1 MAITYTEVQENLAT
15 LSKNVKSESYIYD
28 FLLCFGTAKASITR
42 LKKKFENTAEITSN
56 GQLLFKEATGNLEQV
71 LKNSLSLKSLK
82 KNKIRFVIVTD
93 YKTIF
98 AHDIKS
104 DDTIEIAIDELHYEF
119 EFFLPLAGMERA
131 SLATESVADAKA
143 AEKMAKLFD
152 LLKADNEIQTEDQ
165 IHSMNVFLSRILFC
179 FFAEDTGIF
188 KKDQFTKVIGALSQE
203 NGSDVHEV
211 LKELFDILDTTNR
224 DNCSNNFK
232 SFPYVNGGLFADD
245 LILPKFT
252 VRSRRA
258 LIESGSLDWSKIN
271 PDIFGSMIQAVMDT
285 KKRSE
290 MGMHYTSVQNIMK
303 VLSPLFLDKLTE
315 EYLKIL
321 DSDVKDTTKVNNLK
335 VLCTRL
341 SKIKV
346 GDMACGSGNF
356 LIIAFKELRKL
367 EMTILKEIRRLE
379 GAEGQFNLLLGA
391 PNSGISLGQF
401 YGIEYDDFASGIAEL
416 SLWLVEHQMNQKFND
431 EFGANEAT
439 LPLKSYNNIVHGNA
453 LRLDWNKVIPNDG
466 ETYLVG
472 NPPFL
477 GSSNQDKQ
485 QKIDMSYVFSET
497 FKNYKK
503 LDYVS
508 CWLKKG
514 ADYIADSS
522 AELALIATNSVCQGD
537 QVSYLWKNLLNGKI
551 EIGFAHTSF
560 KWTNNAKYNA
570 GVSCIVVSLRQ
581 MNNSKK
587 YLISDGIKTQCSNIN
602 GYLIPSENIA
612 VQPEMKPINK
622 LGLINY
628 GSKATDEGNLILS
641 VDEKNELLA
650 EYPLSKKFLRKFMGS
665 QELIQGKMRWCL
677 IIRDEDL
684 PEANLIP
691 PIKHRIDNVRDF
703 RLKSTDKATRKDSS
717 RPHEFQANRYKEQNA
732 LFIPSVSSE
741 NRLYIPME
749 FHDANTVA
757 SNLNF
762 AAYNCPK
769 HVFSLLSTKLH
780 LLWVKTVG
788 GSLET
793 RIRYSN
799 TLCYNTF
806 PIPKLTQA
814 DISQLDSFA
823 EKIIKERI
831 LAGGTLAQLYDH
843 KKMPLGLQKVHSELD
858 TFIDSL
864 YQVAV
869 SRVKPLKNNNERL
882 AILFKMYAEIKDEYS
897 DK

>member
-15 LSKNVKSESYIYD
+15 LSKNVKPESYIYD

-56 GQLLFKEATGNLEQV
+56 GQLLFKEAEDNLEQV
-71 LKNSLSLKSLK
+71 LKDSLSLKSLK

-131 SLATESVADAKA
+131 SLASESVADAKA

-152 LLKADNEIQTEDQ
+152 LLKSDNEIQTEEQ

-188 KKDQFTKVIGALSQE
+188 QKDQFTKAIGSLSQE

-211 LKELFDILDTTNR
+211 LKELFDILDTANR
-224 DNCSNNFK
+224 NNCSNNFK

-335 VLCTRL
+335 ALCTRL

-356 LIIAFKELRKL
+356 LIIAFKELRNL
-367 EMTILKEIRRLE
+367 EMTILKEVRRLE

-453 LRLDWNKVIPNDG
+453 LQVNWNDVMPNEG
-466 ETYLVG
+466 EVYLVG

-477 GSSNQDKQ
+477 GGKWQTNE
-485 QKIDMSYVFSET
+485 QKSDLASVCKGFSK
-497 FKNYKK
+497 FKN
-503 LDYVS
+503 LDYV
-508 CWLKKG
+508 CAWFIK
-514 ADYIADSS
+514 AREYI
-522 AELALIATNSVCQGD
+522 LINNNGECAFVSTNSICQGD
-537 QVSYLWKNLLNGKI
+537 SISLLWKKLLSDNI
-551 EIGFAHTSF
+551 EISFAHRSF
-560 KWTNNAKYNA
+560 KWTNNAKSNA
-570 GVSCIVVSLRQ
+570 AVICVVVGLRIS
-581 MNNSKK
+581 NNASKYIFDNEVRFK
-587 YLISDGIKTQCSNIN
+587 AKNINAYLIDAPNVFVEPTAVPLNGFPIISFGNMPRDG
-602 GYLIPSENIA
+602 GA
-612 VQPEMKPINK
+612 F
-622 LGLINY
+622 
-628 GSKATDEGNLILS
+628 ILS
-641 VDEKNELLA
+641 TEEKDALVEECPNA
-650 EYPLSKKFLRKFMGS
+650 AKFIKRYVGS
-665 QELIQGKMRWCL
+665 EELIRGKVRWCL
-677 IIRDEDL
+677 WIDDKDKDE
-684 PEANLIP
+684 ASSIP
-691 PIKHRIDNVRDF
+691 FISERISQVKEF
-703 RLKSTDKATRKDSS
+703 RLSSPADSTRLWAEKAHKFVQGNAYKS
-717 RPHEFQANRYKEQNA
+717 EQVVV
-732 LFIPSVSSE
+732 IPSVSSE
-741 NRLYIPME
+741 NRNYIPIDIYAE
-749 FHDANTVA
+749 NTVV
-757 SNLNF
+757 SNLAF
-762 AAYNCPK
+762 AGYGIEK
-769 HVFSLLSTKLH
+769 YMVTLLSCRMHT
-780 LLWVKTVG
+780 LWVGAVG
-788 GSLET
+788 GKLKT
-793 RIRYSN
+793 DYRYSN
-799 TLCYNTF
+799 TICYNTF
-806 PIPKLTQA
+806 PVPELNNK
-814 DISQLDSFA
+814 DIEVLAKFA
-823 EKIIKERI
+823 NNIFKERI
-831 LAGGTLAQLYDH
+831 VGGATLSLLYDP
-843 KKMPLGLQKVHSELD
+843 KKMPESLKKVHEEIDLFVDEL
-858 TFIDSL
+858 
-864 YQVAV
+864 YKKAV
-869 SRVKPLKNNNERL
+869 NTSKQLTTNQERL
-882 AILFKMYAEIKDEYS
+882 SILFKLYS
-897 DK
+897 QSKEAA

>member
-1 MAITYTEVQENLAT
+1 MAITYTEVQENLAA
-15 LSKNVKSESYIYD
+15 LSKSVKPESYIYD

-42 LKKKFENTAEITSN
+42 LKKKFESTSEITSN
-56 GQLLFKEATGNLEQV
+56 GQILFKEGVGNLDQILTE
-71 LKNSLSLKSLK
+71 SLALRSLK

-104 DDTIEIAIDELHYEF
+104 DDTIEIVIDELHYEF

-131 SLATESVADAKA
+131 SLSTESVADAKA

-152 LLKADNEIQTEDQ
+152 LLKADNEIQTEEQ

-188 KKDQFTKVIGALSQE
+188 QKDQFTKAIGSLSQE

-224 DNCSNNFK
+224 ENCSNNFK

-245 LILPKFT
+245 LILPRFT

-335 VLCTRL
+335 ALCTRL

-356 LIIAFKELRKL
+356 LIIAFKELRNL

-379 GAEGQFNLLLGA
+379 GAVDQINLLLGA
-391 PNSGISLGQF
+391 PNSGITIGQF

-439 LPLKSYNNIVHGNA
+439 LPLKSYNNIVKGNA
-453 LRLDWNKVIPNDG
+453 LRLDWADILPSDG
-466 ETYLVG
+466 EVFLVG

-477 GSSNQDKQ
+477 GSSIQEKW
-485 QKIDMSYVFSET
+485 QKEDMSLICKGFPKY
-497 FKNYKK
+497 KN

-508 CWLKKG
+508 AWFIKG
-514 ADYIADSS
+514 KEYILNNS
-522 AELALIATNSVCQGD
+522 AECAFVATNSICQGD
-537 QVSYLWKNLLNGKI
+537 SVACLWKNLLDLDI
-551 EIGFAHTSF
+551 EIGFAHRSF
-560 KWTNNAKYNA
+560 KWSNNAKNKA
-570 GVSCIVVSLRQ
+570 GVTCVIVSLRKMQ
-581 MNNSKK
+581 NQHKYIYDGELKTLAKNINA
-587 YLISDGIKTQCSNIN
+587 YLIAGENVFVEATRTSISKLPMMIKGHQPTDDGNF
-602 GYLIPSENIA
+602 
-612 VQPEMKPINK
+612 
-622 LGLINY
+622 
-628 GSKATDEGNLILS
+628 ILTT
-641 VDEKNELLA
+641 DEKNDLIKNFPNSEPFIKKYIGSDEIVKGKVRWCIWIKDNETEIVNEISPIRDRIDEVEKVRA
-650 EYPLSKKFLRKFMGS
+650 LSKAPTTRVAAKIPHRFIQINS
-665 QELIQGKMRWCL
+665 YQETSMLL
-677 IIRDEDL
+677 
-684 PEANLIP
+684 
-691 PIKHRIDNVRDF
+691 V
-703 RLKSTDKATRKDSS
+703 
-717 RPHEFQANRYKEQNA
+717 
-732 LFIPSVSSE
+732 PSVTSE
-741 NRLYIPME
+741 NRLYITAD
-749 FHDANTVA
+749 FYDAKTIPN
-757 SNLNF
+757 NLCF
-762 AAYNCPK
+762 AIYNPEK
-769 HVFSLLSTKLH
+769 YLFSLLSCKHH
-780 LLWVKTVG
+780 LMWVKAVG
-788 GSLET
+788 GALET

-806 PIPKLTQA
+806 PTPNIELNDKKKLEGFA
-814 DISQLDSFA
+814 DR
-823 EKIIKERI
+823 IIKERVSS
-831 LAGGTLAQLYDH
+831 GGELGKLYEAKNIPETLKNTH
-843 KKMPLGLQKVHSELD
+843 EELD
-858 TFIDSL
+858 HFVDSL
-864 YQVAV
+864 YQ
-869 SRVKPLKNNNERL
+869 KTLKRANLISSDVERL
-882 AILFKMYAEIKDEYS
+882 EVLFKLYARSKEEV
-897 DK
+897 

>member
-1 MAITYTEVQENLAT
+1 MAITYTEVQENLAA
-15 LSKNVKSESYIYD
+15 LSKSIKPESYIYD
-28 FLLCFGTAKASITR
+28 LLLCFGTAKASITR

-56 GQLLFKEATGNLEQV
+56 GQLLFKEGSGNLDQI
-71 LKNSLSLKSLK
+71 LNDSLSLKSLK

-152 LLKADNEIQTEDQ
+152 LLKADNEIQTEEQ

-188 KKDQFTKVIGALSQE
+188 QKDQFTKAIGSLSQE

-335 VLCTRL
+335 ALCARL

-356 LIIAFKELRKL
+356 LIIAFKELRNL
-367 EMTILKEIRRLE
+367 EMTILKEVRRLE
-379 GAEGQFNLLLGA
+379 GAEGQINLLLGA
-391 PNSGISLGQF
+391 PNSGISVGQF

-453 LRLDWNKVIPNDG
+453 LRIDWNNVMPNEG
-466 ETYLVG
+466 EVYVVG

-477 GSSNQDKQ
+477 GYKMQTKD
-485 QKIDMSYVFSET
+485 QKEDLKFACSAIKNHKTLDFVAGWYV
-497 FKNYKK
+497 
-503 LDYVS
+503 
-508 CWLKKG
+508 KG
-514 ADYIADSS
+514 ADYLKGNKHS
-522 AELALIATNSVCQGD
+522 ELALVSTNSLCQGD
-537 QVSYLWKNLLNGKI
+537 AVAVLWEPLLREY
-551 EIGFAHTSF
+551 EIGFAHLSF
-560 KWTNNAKYNA
+560 KWTNNAKSNA
-570 GVSCIVVSLRQ
+570 AVICIVVNLRHPRNTNKYLYDGNLKAKVDTINAYLTATKPVFVFAENKPLNGLPPI
-581 MNNSKK
+581 MKGNAGYDDNNLVLSDEEKKELIETNPNSSRFIKK
-587 YLISDGIKTQCSNIN
+587 Y
-602 GYLIPSENIA
+602 
-612 VQPEMKPINK
+612 M
-622 LGLINY
+622 
-628 GSKATDEGNLILS
+628 GSK
-641 VDEKNELLA
+641 
-650 EYPLSKKFLRKFMGS
+650 
-665 QELIQGKMRWCL
+665 ELIHNLSRWCL
-677 IIRDEDL
+677 WIEDRDYDAALKIPKIADRINKVESYRLASSRAGTIKAAQTPYKFGETRNENL
-684 PEANLIP
+684 PALLMPVISSERREYLPIDFVDKDVVAGYANFMIYEYNEIVFPFLISKMHMLW
-691 PIKHRIDNVRDF
+691 IKAVAG
-703 RLKSTDKATRKDSS
+703 RLKND
-717 RPHEFQANRYKEQNA
+717 
-732 LFIPSVSSE
+732 
-741 NRLYIPME
+741 
-749 FHDANTVA
+749 
-757 SNLNF
+757 
-762 AAYNCPK
+762 
-769 HVFSLLSTKLH
+769 
-780 LLWVKTVG
+780 
-788 GSLET
+788 
-793 RIRYSN
+793 IRYSSKI
-799 TLCYNTF
+799 CYNTF
-806 PIPKLTQA
+806 PIPELSVLDKE
-814 DISQLDSFA
+814 QLDKCASS
-823 EKIIKERI
+823 IIRERVM
-831 LAGGTLAQLYDH
+831 AGGSLAELYDPT
-843 KKMPLGLQKVHSELD
+843 KMPEGLREAHQSLD
-858 TFIDSL
+858 TFLDSL
-864 YQVAV
+864 YQKAIKRNK
-869 SRVKPLKNNNERL
+869 SIKSDLERL
-882 AILFKMYAEIKDEYS
+882 EILFEMYMKMKDQNH
-897 DK
+897 DH

>member
-1 MAITYTEVQENLAT
+1 MAITYTEVQENLAA

-42 LKKKFENTAEITSN
+42 LKKKFDNTAEITSN
-56 GQLLFKEATGNLEQV
+56 GQLLFKEASGNLEQI
-71 LKNSLSLKSLK
+71 LNDSLSLKSLK

-152 LLKADNEIQTEDQ
+152 LLKADNEIQTEEQ

-188 KKDQFTKVIGALSQE
+188 QKDQFTKAIGALSQE

-211 LKELFDILDTTNR
+211 LKELFDILDTTNS

-315 EYLKIL
+315 EYLKIIS
-321 DSDVKDTTKVNNLK
+321 SDVKDTTKVTNLK
-335 VLCTRL
+335 ALCTRL

-379 GAEGQFNLLLGA
+379 GAEGQINLLLGA
-391 PNSGISLGQF
+391 PNSGISLEQF

-431 EFGANEAT
+431 EFGANEAV
-439 LPLKSYNNIVHGNA
+439 LPLKSYNNIIQGNA
-453 LRLDWNKVIPNDG
+453 LRSNWEDLIPNEG
-466 ETYLVG
+466 EVFLIG
-472 NPPFL
+472 NPPFY
-477 GSSNQDKQ
+477 GYKMQTKE
-485 QKIDMSYVFSET
+485 QKEDLQLVYKGIT
-497 FKNYKK
+497 NAKN
-503 LDYVS
+503 LDYVTG
-508 CWLKKG
+508 W
-514 ADYIADSS
+514 
-522 AELALIATNSVCQGD
+522 
-537 QVSYLWKNLLNGKI
+537 
-551 EIGFAHTSF
+551 FF
-560 KWTNNAKYNA
+560 KA
-570 GVSCIVVSLRQ
+570 
-581 MNNSKK
+581 
-587 YLISDGIKTQCSNIN
+587 
-602 GYLIPSENIA
+602 
-612 VQPEMKPINK
+612 
-622 LGLINY
+622 
-628 GSKATDEGNLILS
+628 
-641 VDEKNELLA
+641 
-650 EYPLSKKFLRKFMGS
+650 
-665 QELIQGKMRWCL
+665 
-677 IIRDEDL
+677 
-684 PEANLIP
+684 
-691 PIKHRIDNVRDF
+691 
-703 RLKSTDKATRKDSS
+703 
-717 RPHEFQANRYKEQNA
+717 
-732 LFIPSVSSE
+732 
-741 NRLYIPME
+741 
-749 FHDANTVA
+749 
-757 SNLNF
+757 
-762 AAYNCPK
+762 
-769 HVFSLLSTKLH
+769 
-780 LLWVKTVG
+780 
-788 GSLET
+788 
-793 RIRYSN
+793 
-799 TLCYNTF
+799 
-806 PIPKLTQA
+806 
-814 DISQLDSFA
+814 
-823 EKIIKERI
+823 
-831 LAGGTLAQLYDH
+831 
-843 KKMPLGLQKVHSELD
+843 
-858 TFIDSL
+858 SL
-864 YQVAV
+864 Y
-869 SRVKPLKNNNERL
+869 LKNNEFN
-882 AILFKMYAEIKDEYS
+882 
-897 DK
+897 

>member
-1 MAITYTEVQENLAT
+1 MAITYTEVQENLAA
-15 LSKNVKSESYIYD
+15 LSKSIKPESYIYD

-42 LKKKFENTAEITSN
+42 LKKKFESTAEITSN
-56 GQLLFKEATGNLEQV
+56 GQLLFKEASGNLEQI
-71 LKNSLSLKSLK
+71 LNDSLPLKSLK

-152 LLKADNEIQTEDQ
+152 LLKADNEIQTEEQ

-188 KKDQFTKVIGALSQE
+188 QKDQFTKAIGSLSQE

-211 LKELFDILDTTNR
+211 LKELFDILDTPNR

-232 SFPYVNGGLFADD
+232 SFPYVNGGLFADK

-315 EYLKIL
+315 EYLKIIS
-321 DSDVKDTTKVNNLK
+321 SDVKDTTKVTNLK
-335 VLCTRL
+335 SLCTRL

-379 GAEGQFNLLLGA
+379 GAEGQINLLLGA

-453 LRLDWNKVIPNDG
+453 LRTDWNCIMPNQG
-466 ETYLVG
+466 EVYLVG

-477 GSSNQDKQ
+477 GSSMQEPW
-485 QKIDMSYVFSET
+485 QKDDMAST
-497 FKNYKK
+497 FKGFPKFKN

-508 CWLKKG
+508 AWFVKG
-514 ADYIADSS
+514 KNYIANSK
-522 AELALIATNSVCQGD
+522 AELAFVSTNSICQGD
-537 QVSYLWKNLLNGKI
+537 SVGMLWGGLLDSNT

-560 KWTNNAKYNA
+560 KWRNSAKYNA
-570 GVSCIVVSLRQ
+570 GVTCIIVSLR
-581 MNNSKK
+581 NKSSHPKI
-587 YLISDGIKTQCSNIN
+587 LIKDGIQHKVSNIN
-602 GYLIPSENIA
+602 AYLIPFDDIIINSTRT
-612 VQPEMKPINK
+612 PINNLPEIVFGNK
-622 LGLINY
+622 PSDGGFLNLSTAEKDDLLDEFPDARPLIKKYIGSTELIN
-628 GSKATDEGNLILS
+628 GT
-641 VDEKNELLA
+641 V
-650 EYPLSKKFLRKFMGS
+650 
-665 QELIQGKMRWCL
+665 RWC
-677 IIRDEDL
+677 IWISED
-684 PEANLIP
+684 NLELAKSIP
-691 PIKHRIDNVRDF
+691 PINRRLEQVRDS
-703 RLKSTDKATRKDSS
+703 RLSSPAESTRNWAK
-717 RPHEFQANRYKEQNA
+717 RPHRFVQGNA
-732 LFIPSVSSE
+732 YFPEPVLLIPSVSSE
-741 NRLYIPME
+741 NRLYVPMD
-749 FHDANTVA
+749 FYDKNTVPN
-757 SNLNF
+757 NLCY
-762 AAYNCPK
+762 AGYKCEK
-769 HVFSLLSTKLH
+769 YVLSLLMNRMHT
-780 LLWVKTVG
+780 LWVKTVG

-793 RIRYSN
+793 RIRYTN

-806 PIPKLTQA
+806 PIPKLGI
-814 DISQLDSFA
+814 DDKEILNSFA
-823 EKIIKERI
+823 SKIMRERI
-831 LAGGTLAQLYDH
+831 IEGGTLAQLYDP
-843 KKMPLGLQKVHSELD
+843 KKMPKGLANVHQELD
-858 TFIDSL
+858 LYIDNL
-864 YQVAV
+864 YQKSVE
-869 SRVKPLKNNNERL
+869 RKKPIITDIDRL
-882 AILFKMYAEIKDEYS
+882 EILFKLYKQSKEAA
-897 DK
+897 

>member
-15 LSKNVKSESYIYD
+15 LSKNVKPESYIYD

-42 LKKKFENTAEITSN
+42 LKKKFDNTAEITSN
-56 GQLLFKEATGNLEQV
+56 GQLLFKEAPGNLEQI
-71 LKNSLSLKSLK
+71 LNDSLSLKSLK

-152 LLKADNEIQTEDQ
+152 LLKADNEIQTEEQ

-188 KKDQFTKVIGALSQE
+188 QKDQFTKAIGALSQE
-203 NGSDVHEV
+203 NGSDVHDV

-232 SFPYVNGGLFADD
+232 SFPYVNGGLFADE

-315 EYLKIL
+315 EYLKVL
-321 DSDVKDTTKVNNLK
+321 SSDVKDTTKVTNLK
-335 VLCTRL
+335 ALCTRL

-379 GAEGQFNLLLGA
+379 GAEGQINLLLGA

-453 LRLDWNKVIPNDG
+453 LQIDWAGIIPNEG
-466 ETYLVG
+466 EVYLVG

-477 GSSNQDKQ
+477 GSSNQEPS
-485 QKIDMSYVFSET
+485 QKEDMKFVFSAT
-497 FKNYKK
+497 YKNFKK

-508 CWLKKG
+508 CWFKKG
-514 ADYIADSS
+514 ADYIRGTK
-522 AELALIATNSVCQGD
+522 AELALISTNSICQGD
-537 QVSYLWKNLLNGKI
+537 QVSLLWEKILDEKI
-551 EIGFAHTSF
+551 EIGFSHSSF
-560 KWTNNAKYNA
+560 VWNNNAKGKA
-570 GVSCIVVSLRQ
+570 AVICVIVSLR
-581 MNNSKK
+581 NKSKAPK
-587 YLISDGIKTQCSNIN
+587 YLFNNEIKTRCANIN
-602 GYLIPSENIA
+602 AYLADGVNVFVGKEN
-612 VQPEMKPINK
+612 KPLSNLPVID
-622 LGLINY
+622 Y
-628 GSKATDEGNLILS
+628 GSKATDGGHLILS
-641 VDEKNELLA
+641 TEEKNELIA
-650 EYPLSKKFLRKFMGS
+650 DYPDSKKFIKKYLGS
-665 QELIQGKMRWCL
+665 EELINGKVRWCL
-677 IIRDEDL
+677 WIDNNSLED
-684 PEANLIP
+684 AYKIP
-691 PIKHRIDNVRDF
+691 PIVE
-703 RLKSTDKATRKDSS
+703 RLHQVETMRLASS
-717 RPHEFQANRYKEQNA
+717 KEQTKKFAKMPHRFAETRYQEKNA

-741 NRLYIPME
+741 NRRYIPME
-749 FHDANTVA
+749 YQDTNTVA
-757 SNLNF
+757 SNANF
-762 AAYNCPK
+762 AAYGLPK
-769 HVFSLLSTKLH
+769 HLFSILTSYIHT
-780 LLWVKTVG
+780 LWVGTVG
-788 GSLET
+788 GRLKT
-793 RIRYSN
+793 DYRYSN

-806 PIPKLTQA
+806 PIPNLTHE
-814 DISQLDSFA
+814 DISNLDEFA
-823 EKIIKERI
+823 NLIIRERVM
-831 LAGGTLAQLYDH
+831 LGGTLAELYDG
-843 KKMPLGLQKVHSELD
+843 KRMPETLMAIHSRLD
-858 TFIDSL
+858 EFVDCL
-864 YQVAV
+864 YQKAAKH
-869 SRVKPLKNNNERL
+869 SKIIETDIERL
-882 AILFKMYAEIKDEYS
+882 AVLFKLYKESKEAA
-897 DK
+897 

>member
-1 MAITYTEVQENLAT
+1 MAITYTEVQENLAA

-42 LKKKFENTAEITSN
+42 LKKKFDNTAEITSN
-56 GQLLFKEATGNLEQV
+56 GQLLFKEASGNLEQI
-71 LKNSLSLKSLK
+71 LHDSLSLKSLK

-152 LLKADNEIQTEDQ
+152 LLKADNEIQTEEQ

-188 KKDQFTKVIGALSQE
+188 QKDQFTKAIGALSQE

-232 SFPYVNGGLFADD
+232 SFPYVNGGLFADE

-321 DSDVKDTTKVNNLK
+321 DSDVKDTTKVTNLK
-335 VLCTRL
+335 ALCTRL

-379 GAEGQFNLLLGA
+379 GAEGQINLLLGA

-416 SLWLVEHQMNQKFND
+416 SLWLVEHQMNQLFND
-431 EFGANEAT
+431 KFGANEAT
-439 LPLKSYNNIVHGNA
+439 LPLKSYNNIVQGNA
-453 LRLDWNKVIPNDG
+453 LRIDWNSVMPNVG
-466 ETYLVG
+466 EVYLVG

-477 GSSNQDKQ
+477 GARLQTPEQKNDIKNVCSEIEGSN
-485 QKIDMSYVFSET
+485 
-497 FKNYKK
+497 N

-508 CWLKKG
+508 CWFVKAHK
-514 ADYIADSS
+514 YITKSKAQC
-522 AELALIATNSVCQGD
+522 ALVSTNSIIQGD
-537 QVSYLWKNLLNGKI
+537 SVSVLWPSLLNNDI
-551 EIGFAHTSF
+551 EIGFAHKPF
-560 KWTNNAKYNA
+560 KWENNAKGKA
-570 GVSCIVVSLRQ
+570 AVICVIVSLRNKSSQ
-581 MNNSKK
+581 NKFLFEDDLRQEVK
-587 YLISDGIKTQCSNIN
+587 NIN
-602 GYLIPSENIA
+602 AYLIPSDNIFVA
-612 VQPEMKPINK
+612 AEKKPINGLPPASFGSMPNDGGYLIISSEERDELIKTFPSISKYIKK
-622 LGLINY
+622 LIGSNEMIKGLTRWCIWVN
-628 GSKATDEGNLILS
+628 
-641 VDEKNELLA
+641 KNEYEVAKKNSFLNSRFEQVY
-650 EYPLSKKFLRKFMGS
+650 EYRNKSKRVATNKLSNAPYAFGENRHRETTQLV
-665 QELIQGKMRWCL
+665 
-677 IIRDEDL
+677 
-684 PEANLIP
+684 IP
-691 PIKHRIDNVRDF
+691 R
-703 RLKSTDKATRKDSS
+703 
-717 RPHEFQANRYKEQNA
+717 
-732 LFIPSVSSE
+732 VSSE
-741 NRLYIPME
+741 NRKYIPMSFFDE
-749 FHDANTVA
+749 N
-757 SNLNF
+757 SI
-762 AAYNCPK
+762 AADSCTICFEPED
-769 HVFSLLSTKLH
+769 FIFPLLSSYMHT
-780 LLWVKTVG
+780 LWVATVG
-788 GSLET
+788 GRLKSDY
-793 RIRYSN
+793 RYSN

-806 PIPKLTQA
+806 PIPDFT
-814 DISQLDSFA
+814 DDEISQLKQYANKLVKERVIDGQPLSVQYNPKTMPERLRVLHNEIDSFIEKIYMRAANIPKKLKTDSDRLEVLFNLYKLSKEA
-823 EKIIKERI
+823 EK
-831 LAGGTLAQLYDH
+831 
-843 KKMPLGLQKVHSELD
+843 
-858 TFIDSL
+858 
-864 YQVAV
+864 
-869 SRVKPLKNNNERL
+869 
-882 AILFKMYAEIKDEYS
+882 
-897 DK
+897 

>member
-1 MAITYTEVQENLAT
+1 MAITYTEVQENLAA
-15 LSKNVKSESYIYD
+15 LSKKVKPESYIYD

-56 GQLLFKEATGNLEQV
+56 GQLLFKEASGNLEQI
-71 LKNSLSLKSLK
+71 LNDSLSLKSLK
-82 KNKIRFVIVTD
+82 KNKIRFVVVTD

-152 LLKADNEIQTEDQ
+152 LLKADNEIQTEEQ

-188 KKDQFTKVIGALSQE
+188 QKDQFTKAIGSLSQE

-211 LKELFDILDTTNR
+211 LKELFDILDTPNR

-232 SFPYVNGGLFADD
+232 SFPYVNGGLFADE
-245 LILPKFT
+245 LIIPKFT

-321 DSDVKDTTKVNNLK
+321 SSDVKDATKVTNLK
-335 VLCTRL
+335 ALCTRL

-379 GAEGQFNLLLGA
+379 GAEGQINLLLGA

-453 LRLDWNKVIPNDG
+453 LRIDWNSVMPNEG
-466 ETYLVG
+466 EVFLVG

-477 GSSNQDKQ
+477 GSSNQDISHKD
-485 QKIDMSYVFSET
+485 DMKLIFSASYNNF
-497 FKNYKK
+497 KK
-503 LDYVS
+503 LDYVC
-508 CWLKKG
+508 CWFKKG
-514 ADYIADSS
+514 ADYIKGSN
-522 AELALIATNSVCQGD
+522 AELALISTNSICQGE
-537 QVSYLWKNLLNGKI
+537 QVPIFWENILKNHL
-551 EIGFAHTSF
+551 EIGFAYTSF
-560 KWTNNAKYNA
+560 KWSNNAKSKA
-570 GVSCIVVSLRQ
+570 AVICVVVSLREIS
-581 MNNSKK
+581 NSPK
-587 YLISDGIKTQCSNIN
+587 YLFTDNLKQQTSNIN
-602 GYLIPSENIA
+602 AYLIPSANVFVSGSSAPIFLECTL
-612 VQPEMKPINK
+612 VKGSQP
-622 LGLINY
+622 
-628 GSKATDEGNLILS
+628 TDGGKLILS
-641 VDEKNELLA
+641 TDEKDLLINDFP
-650 EYPLSKKFLRKFMGS
+650 ESKKFIKKYIGS
-665 QELIQGKMRWCL
+665 DELINNKVRWCIWINEL
-677 IIRDEDL
+677 DLDAALAIAPIRE
-684 PEANLIP
+684 
-691 PIKHRIDNVRDF
+691 RIDAIRAI
-703 RLKSTDKATRKDSS
+703 RLKSPKAQTRKFADEPY
-717 RPHEFQANRYKEQNA
+717 RFTENRYKAQEG
-732 LFIPSVSSE
+732 LFIPRVSSE
-741 NRLYIPME
+741 NRNYIPMD
-749 FHDANTVA
+749 FQDKNTVSSDANFV
-757 SNLNF
+757 
-762 AAYNCPK
+762 AYNCEK
-769 HVFSLLSTKLH
+769 YIFSILTSRMHT
-780 LLWVKTVG
+780 LWVANVG
-788 GSLET
+788 GRLKT
-793 RIRYSN
+793 DYRYSN
-799 TLCYNTF
+799 TLCFNTF
-806 PIPKLTQA
+806 PIPLLS
-814 DISQLDSFA
+814 DLDKEELSKYA
-823 EKIIKERI
+823 QSIIRYRVTDGSS
-831 LAGGTLAQLYDH
+831 LAKLYDP
-843 KKMPLGLQKVHSELD
+843 KTMPSELARVHEALD
-858 TFIDSL
+858 DYLDGL
-864 YQVAV
+864 YQKAV
-869 SRVKPLKNNNERL
+869 NRSKPLNTDIDRL
-882 AILFKMYAEIKDEYS
+882 EVLFKLYVKRKEAA
-897 DK
+897 